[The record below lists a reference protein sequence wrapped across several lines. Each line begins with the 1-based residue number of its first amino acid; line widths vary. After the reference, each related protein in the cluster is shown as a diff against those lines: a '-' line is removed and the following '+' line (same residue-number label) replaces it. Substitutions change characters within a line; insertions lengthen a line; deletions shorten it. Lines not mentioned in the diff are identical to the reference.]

1 MSNAERP
8 RGGEVELGMLN
19 RLFLLRVKLK
29 VCFETSLNLNFEV
42 IFSLWRLGSRSGF
55 SATSCRRVLAGVAG
69 ARLSGVCFRVKLCG
83 FGLMSLAG
91 MHLLRSDILQ
101 AKVKC
106 THYYITTEKLRY
118 LRY

>member
-8 RGGEVELGMLN
+8 RGGEVELGTLN

-29 VCFETSLNLNFEV
+29 VCFETSLNLNFEL
-42 IFSLWRLGSRSGF
+42 IFSLWRLSSCSGF
-55 SATSCRRVLAGVAG
+55 SATSSCRVLAGVAR
-69 ARLSGVCFRVKLCG
+69 AQLSGVCLRVKLCG

-91 MHLLRSDILQ
+91 MHLLRSGILQ
-101 AKVKC
+101 GEVKC
-106 THYYITTEKLRY
+106 TPYSTEKLRY